1 MVSFRIF
8 NRDFLV
14 FLYLKYFKKSLFLID
29 KQLIDKVNEMREK
42 MEIIEATA
50 EYLVDNMTGLTGS
63 AYGVVKPTDLAELV
77 DALTFA
83 KAQQIGVIVIGA
95 NTGLSGATLPEHD
108 ELLIDLSG
116 WNKILDLDEATGSLT
131 VEAGVTLNQ
140 IYDYVE
146 ARGYFYP
153 PDPGAK
159 QATIGG
165 NISTNAGGMRAVKYG
180 VTRDFVK
187 ALQVVLIDGTVLELG
202 SINQKDSTNYD
213 LKDLIIGSEGTLAII
228 TRATLKVIAQPQ
240 VSQSI
245 LISFDNLD
253 LAIENVAAI
262 LKTGVRPAS
271 VEFFEREGLKYA
283 EIYSNQQLFI
293 EDGEAFILLTLDGN
307 LEQVGQE
314 KVLVKNI
321 LKNSRTQVDLSEQ
334 QAKIAWQLR
343 DNLAAGVQAQTI
355 AEPVDIVVPTSKITE
370 TVKYLKAIAEAEKLE
385 IVTFGHA
392 GDGNIHALILKKS
405 LSDQL
410 WQKSLSNYLE
420 KMYHYVNQVGGLAS
434 AEHGIGTLKRP
445 YFIKHLDPN
454 LYSLYQKIKFAFDPE
469 GRLNAGKKI

>member
-1 MVSFRIF
+1 
-8 NRDFLV
+8 
-14 FLYLKYFKKSLFLID
+14 
-29 KQLIDKVNEMREK
+29 
-42 MEIIEATA
+42 MEIIEATSD
-50 EYLVDNMTGLTGS
+50 YLVDNMTGLTGS
-63 AYGVVKPTDLAELV
+63 AYGVVKPLSMEELV
-77 DALTFA
+77 EALRFA
-83 KAQQIGVIVIGA
+83 EAQKIGVIVIGA
-95 NTGLSGATLPEHD
+95 NTGLSGATLPENG

-116 WNKILDLDEATGSLT
+116 WNKIIALDEATGSLT

-146 ARGYFYP
+146 AKGYFYP

-180 VTRDFVK
+180 VTRDYVK
-187 ALQVVLIDGTVLELG
+187 ALQVVLIDGTILELG

-228 TRATLKVIAQPQ
+228 TKATLKVIARPQ

-262 LKTGVRPAS
+262 LKSGVRPAS
-271 VEFFEREGLKYA
+271 VEFFEREGLKYS
-283 EIYSNQQLFI
+283 EIYSAQQLFI
-293 EDGEAFILLTLDGN
+293 EDGAAFILLTIDGN
-307 LEQVGQE
+307 LEQVERE
-314 KVLVKNI
+314 KEKISSVV
-321 LKNSRTQVDLSEQ
+321 NSFREQ
-334 QAKIAWQLR
+334 IELDEAQTIIAWQLR
-343 DNLAAGVQAQTI
+343 DNLAAGVQAETI

-370 TVKYLKAIAEAEKLE
+370 TVKYLKALAKETSLE

-392 GDGNIHALILKKS
+392 GDGNIHALILKKQ
-405 LSDQL
+405 LSAQL
-410 WQKSLSNYLE
+410 WEASLTNYLE
-420 KMYHYVNQVGGLAS
+420 KMYQFVNQIGGLAS

-454 LYSLYQKIKFAFDPE
+454 LYALYQRIKFAFDPE